1 MNDFPLITA
10 AVPVFGT
17 EQLLA
22 DCIQSIFEQDY
33 PNLEII
39 ITDDASCGTDSGGRT
54 CAQITA
60 ALTEQGKS
68 WNPPRTVY
76 YQRHQE
82 NRGLVESRRDG
93 TEAASGQYMFFAD
106 SDDLLPPAAVS
117 TLYQEARQSGADI
130 VHGCAELLGHTGLL
144 SERARRK
151 QEQRIAQIYPGLLD
165 GADVFDGYLRLHNH
179 SGFLWGKLYR
189 RDLLA
194 AAFSYIPETYC
205 TMGED
210 SLIYFFISRFARRY
224 SGISDI
230 VYRYRVNSGIT
241 ADKPITDIAQWEKVC
256 SAASVFT
263 ILYDYIASHPI
274 TEEQKKA
281 IQFKCRSF
289 LANNIMQMRGCVAP
303 ELRRKAREILCD
315 YWGEEFTAQME
326 MAIDTRLRSTKES

>member
-22 DCIQSIFEQDY
+22 GCIQSIFDQDY
-33 PNLEII
+33 PNLEVI
-39 ITDDASCGTDSGGRT
+39 ITDDASSGTDSDGRT
-54 CAQITA
+54 CAQIA
-60 ALTEQGKS
+60 AAFTETGKS
-68 WNPPRTVY
+68 WNPPRTVR
-76 YQRHQE
+76 YQRHLE
-82 NRGLVESRRDG
+82 NKGLVETRRDG
-93 TEAASGQYMFFAD
+93 AAAAKGQYIFFAD

-117 TLYQEARQSGADI
+117 VLCKEAFRSGADI
-130 VHGCAELLGHTGLL
+130 VHGCAELLGHTELL
-144 SERARRK
+144 SETARRK
-151 QEQRIAQIYPGLLD
+151 QEQRIAQVYPGLLD

-189 RDLLA
+189 RDLVA

-230 VYRYRVNSGIT
+230 VYQYRINSGIT
-241 ADKPITDIAQWEKVC
+241 ADKPITDISQWEKIC
-256 SAASVFT
+256 SASSVFT

-289 LANNIMQMRGCVAP
+289 LANNIMQMRSCVVP
-303 ELRRKAREILCD
+303 QLRRQAREVLCD

-326 MAIDTRLRSTKES
+326 MAIDTRLHSTEES